1 MSLTKPVKTK
11 WPERPKTRSGLVT
24 QAIGNEVMVYDGRL
38 DKVHILNPTA
48 LAIWECCDG
57 GHDVDQ
63 LHGELKKRFNV
74 AEDRD
79 LLSDIHSVL
88 ERFVKE
94 DLIE

>member
-1 MSLTKPVKTK
+1 MSSAKPVKTK
-11 WPERPKTRSGLVT
+11 LPEKPKIRPGLVT

-57 GHDVDQ
+57 GHDVGQ
-63 LHGELKKRFNV
+63 IHGELKTRFNV
-74 AEDRD
+74 PENRD
-79 LLSDIHSVL
+79 LLGDIHSVL

-94 DLIE
+94 DLVE